1 MSFLLWIEIKLTRGK
16 LNMAVKLRMTRKG
29 NRHNPFYRIVA
40 ADERS
45 SRDGKYIELL
55 GTYDPREEPAVVTI
69 KMDRVDY
76 WKSKGAQVSQTVN
89 EIINREI
96 VVQK

>member
-1 MSFLLWIEIKLTRGK
+1 
-16 LNMAVKLRMTRKG
+16 MAVKLRMTRKG

-55 GTYDPREEPAVVTI
+55 GTYDPREEPAVVNI

-76 WKSKGAQVSQTVN
+76 WKSKGAQVSQTVT

-96 VVQK
+96 AAQK